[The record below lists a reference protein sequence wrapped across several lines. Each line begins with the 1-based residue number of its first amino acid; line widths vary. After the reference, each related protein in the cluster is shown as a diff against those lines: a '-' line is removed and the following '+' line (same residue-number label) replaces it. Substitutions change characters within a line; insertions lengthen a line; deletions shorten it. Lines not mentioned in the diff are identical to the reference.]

1 MKIKLIS
8 DVHFEFYEDP
18 RLFNNDDKADVL
30 VIAGDLAVGYLPVWS
45 ALKRFA
51 DLYENVIYVPG
62 NHEYYRH
69 DMAEFD
75 DYIRRFADGTNIHFM
90 NPGTKKIGDVTFI
103 GATLWTN
110 FRDDMWARKNASE
123 SISDFRLIRKFG
135 TGKAVELFEYHKAYI
150 KLQYELCPGK
160 KVIVTHFLPTLE
172 CIAPRFR
179 NGGLLN
185 YYFAN
190 DMGDW
195 VGDLQDTTWLFGHTH
210 DLVNIQLGDTKL
222 IANPYGYNRNE
233 YYQQRVID
241 V

>member
-1 MKIKLIS
+1 MKIRLIS

-18 RLFNNDDKADVL
+18 RLLNNDDQAEVL

-51 DLYENVIYVPG
+51 DLYDHVVYVPG
-62 NHEYYRH
+62 NHEYYRQNM
-69 DMAEFD
+69 DEFD
-75 DYIRRFADGTNIHFM
+75 DYIRRFAEGTNIHFL
-90 NPGTKKIGDVTFI
+90 NPGKFVLNDVTFI

-110 FRDDMWARKNASE
+110 FRDDHFAKLAAKNM
-123 SISDFRLIRKFG
+123 ISDFRLIPRFSG
-135 TGKAVELFEYHKAYI
+135 DKAVQLFEQHLAYI
-150 KLQYELCPGK
+150 KFQYEDCPGK
-160 KVIVTHFLPTLE
+160 KVVVTHFLPTLE

-179 NGGLLN
+179 NEGLVN

-190 DMGDW
+190 DLGGW
-195 VGDLQDTTWLFGHTH
+195 VGDLKDTTWLFGHTH
-210 DLVNIQLGDTKL
+210 DLVNIQLGDTRL

-233 YYQQRVID
+233 FYKERLID